1 MVPDDVNFEE
11 ATKLAS
17 QENKLLWMLLGG
29 GDACQACNTFIED
42 MKRQKIIFIFYTGLS
57 FLSM

>member
-29 GDACQACNTFIED
+29 GDACQGFV
-42 MKRQKIIFIFYTGLS
+42 K
-57 FLSM
+57 